1 MVVNRREGMGD
12 SMGTGTKI
20 GIILILI
27 LVVVVIANLLDS
39 EVQRGPSAE
48 QQVTGSSSRVVP
60 SVRPPRTPT
69 AGPSIDEPRRTRPG
83 NERERVTAGA
93 SSAGVVK
100 SVGDVGAVGTG
111 STVAPELDVVSI
123 TPAISPVTEAG
134 VSSATAVIRSGGRI
148 SSPSA
153 TPSPPIRAR
162 ARTAGV
168 NNPASTAV
176 TTVIVKENDSLWTI
190 ASRNLGSGLRWTE
203 LLELNPGL
211 REDSILQPGQ
221 KLRIPARG
229 VTVKKPAS
237 SSTRSVVSPSG
248 FRSVLIR
255 DGDTLWD
262 LAQEQLGSG
271 IRWVEIRDANPGL
284 DPGRLPVGE
293 KILIPR

>member
-1 MVVNRREGMGD
+1 MVDKHREGMGD

-39 EVQRGPSAE
+39 EVQRGPSVE
-48 QQVTGSSSRVVP
+48 QQVTGSSPGEVP
-60 SVRPPRTPT
+60 SVRPPRTGT
-69 AGPSIDEPRRTRPG
+69 SGPSIDEPRRTRPG
-83 NERERVTAGA
+83 QERDLVTAGT
-93 SSAGVVK
+93 STTGVVK
-100 SVGDVGAVGTG
+100 SSGDVGAVGTG

-123 TPAISPVTEAG
+123 KPAISPVTQPG
-134 VSSATAVIRSGGRI
+134 VSRATAVIRSGGRI
-148 SSPSA
+148 SSPSEP
-153 TPSPPIRAR
+153 TPVRAS
-162 ARTAGV
+162 ARPAGV

-176 TTVIVKENDSLWTI
+176 TTVIVKVNDTQWDI
-190 ASRNLGSGLRWTE
+190 AKRYLGSGLRWTE

-237 SSTRSVVSPSG
+237 SSTRSVVPPSG

-262 LAQEQLGSG
+262 LAEEYLGSG
-271 IRWVEIRDANPGL
+271 IRWIEIRDANPGL
-284 DPGRLPVGE
+284 DPGRLSVGN